1 MRQML
6 SGAGAS
12 DAHVRSHVAPDISS
26 LASRMPFGLDQSREA
41 SKDAPVEGWIM
52 PGLRRGPGL
61 GGDSDRS
68 AFNRDNYF
76 RSRFGRTIS
85 FTDVSGP
92 ADTRYGSRRGHA
104 GSGEAGRSCQYWM
117 TMITVCGRSRIRS
130 D

>member
-1 MRQML
+1 MHMYAATLRQTSAAWQAACPL
-6 SGAGAS
+6 VWINPTRRA
-12 DAHVRSHVAPDISS
+12 
-26 LASRMPFGLDQSREA
+26 
-41 SKDAPVEGWIM
+41 KDAPVEGWIM

-61 GGDSDRS
+61 GRDSDRS
-68 AFNRDNYF
+68 AINRDNYF